1 VPTPTDG
8 NRELLTVI
16 AFMRA
21 APGKREELKA
31 ALEALIEPTRQEDGY
46 VNYDLHHGVE
56 DPYLFREI
64 GMQEIADDEPL
75 PVAELVRYRQDNR
88 A

>member
-16 AFMRA
+16 GFMRA

-31 ALEALIEPTRQEDGY
+31 ALAALTEPASQEDGY
-46 VNYDLHHGVE
+46 VNYHLHQGVE
-56 DPYLFREI
+56 DAGWLCRTRSPWWL
-64 GMQEIADDEPL
+64 GG
-75 PVAELVRYRQDNR
+75 
-88 A
+88 